1 MTKQDIIDHLTNDC
15 GLHRSSAIRAVE
27 GVIGSISD
35 ALARG
40 EAVTLRGF
48 ATIKPVLKAE
58 KLGRNISAGNTVV
71 IPAHRSAKL
80 ILSKELK
87 DKLNLNPLPPF

>member
-1 MTKQDIIDHLTNDC
+1 MTKQDIIDHLTLDC

-27 GVIGSISD
+27 GVINSISG

-48 ATIKPVLKAE
+48 ATIKSVDVAE
-58 KLGRNISAGNTVV
+58 KVGRNIATGTPVV
-71 IPAHRSAKL
+71 IPAHRSVRL

-87 DKLNLNPLPPF
+87 EKLNP

>member
-27 GVIGSISD
+27 GVINSISD

-40 EAVTLRGF
+40 ESVTLRGF
-48 ATIKPVLKAE
+48 ATIKPVKVAR
-58 KLGRNISAGNTVV
+58 KIGRNISAGSTIV
-71 IPAHRSAKL
+71 IPAHRSVKL
-80 ILSKELK
+80 VLSKELK
-87 DKLNLNPLPPF
+87 DKLNS

>member
-27 GVIGSISD
+27 GVIGAISD
-35 ALARG
+35 SLARG

-48 ATIKPVLKAE
+48 ATIKPVEKAE
-58 KLGRNISAGNTVV
+58 KIGRDIGADKPMV
-71 IPAHRSAKL
+71 IPAQRSAKL
-80 ILSKELK
+80 VLSKELK
-87 DKLNLNPLPPF
+87 EKLNS